1 MRQLTQLLP
10 SKPVAPFPVL
20 AIDAAEPSLV
30 ASSPRIAVD
39 PKRISTTICRHVGRR
54 ERLPQM
60 KETWRDIVLL
70 ERRSRVVGLQEKFM

>member
-20 AIDAAEPSLV
+20 PIDAAEPNLV

-39 PKRISTTICRHVGRR
+39 PKRISSTICRQVGRR
-54 ERLPQM
+54 ERLGQM

-70 ERRSRVVGLQEKFM
+70 ERRSRVVGL